1 MTVRPPAG
9 ATASASLRSPLL
21 WIDVAL
27 YLVLPLAGL
36 LWLGWD
42 WRPIVLLY
50 WLENV
55 TIGGVTF
62 IRLRRRAKQGVDGGL
77 GFPASF
83 FLMHYGIFTAVHG
96 VFVIVLIAIMPVI
109 TRVEA
114 TSFNPLWVVL
124 AWVVAT
130 LVQWYAA
137 LRADP
142 VPRASVG
149 RAYARVLV
157 LHAVVLGAVWL
168 ITALGLPSIVA
179 IALVVLHAVVDIV
192 AIVLGS
198 LVGGGRYQFVPTGRS
213 SWALRRLPDPARDPT
228 SKR

>member
-1 MTVRPPAG
+1 MSVRAPG
-9 ATASASLRSPLL
+9 AAASASVRSPLL

-27 YLVLPLAGL
+27 YVVLPLVGL
-36 LWLGWD
+36 LWWGWD

-62 IRLRRRAKQGVDGGL
+62 IRLRRRAKAGTDGG

-96 VFVIVLIAIMPVI
+96 VFVIVLIAISPVI
-109 TRVEA
+109 TGVKA
-114 TSFNPLWVVL
+114 APFNPLWVVL
-124 AWVVAT
+124 AWIVAT
-130 LVQWYAA
+130 LVQWYSA
-137 LRADP
+137 LRSDP

-157 LHAVVLGAVWL
+157 LHAIVLGAVWL

-179 IALVVLHAVVDIV
+179 IALVVLHAIVDVV
-192 AIVLGS
+192 AIVLGA
-198 LVGGGRYQFVPTGRS
+198 LVGGGRYRFVPTGTS
-213 SWALRRLPDPARDPT
+213 SWALQRVPDRERDPASEP
-228 SKR
+228 